1 MNEKIKAAMREAAKL
16 TQTGQVQAAT
26 EKLQRTLQS
35 SLQSQGERSNTVRVA
50 VEKLAHALPEAA
62 RQKVS
67 QGTQSFGNVV
77 PDLSQHLPR
86 GFQPQVRATSPE
98 AMGQGKFLTDT
109 YSNSAGTRSYKLY
122 VPRGVK
128 EGQVLPL
135 VVMLHGCTQN
145 PDDFAAGT
153 QMNLRADEEPY
164 LVLYPA
170 QPNSANANGCWNW
183 FKESDQ
189 RCDVGEPSIIAGMTL
204 EVMRQYTVDPKRVY
218 VAGLSAGGAMAA
230 IMGEAYPDLFTAVCV
245 HSGLPHGAAKDLP
258 SALMAMQ
265 RGCGEG
271 VSTNAVPTIV
281 FHGDRD
287 NTVSPRNGEAV
298 LRGLFAKKRYKQ
310 EVEKGQV
317 EGGRPYTRTRY
328 LDGGGK
334 VRLEGWRVHGAG
346 HAWAGGSSAGT
357 FTDPKGPDATRAM
370 LRFFSAVSRG

>member
-26 EKLQRTLQS
+26 EKLQRTLRGSFQQQS
-35 SLQSQGERSNTVRVA
+35 SGADKVRVA

-62 RQKVS
+62 RQKAS
-67 QGTQSFGNVV
+67 QGARSFGDFT
-77 PDLSQHLPR
+77 PDLQ
-86 GFQPQVRATSPE
+86 GFQTQPRAASP
-98 AMGQGKFLTDT
+98 AALGQGQFLTDT
-109 YSNSAGTRSYKLY
+109 YTNSAGTRPYKLY
-122 VPRGVK
+122 IPKGVK
-128 EGQVLPL
+128 EDQPLPL
-135 VVMLHGCTQN
+135 VVMLHGCTQD

-153 QMNLRADEEPY
+153 QMNLRADEEPR

-170 QPNSANANGCWNW
+170 QTKGANANGCWNW
-183 FKESDQ
+183 FQESDQ
-189 RCDVGEPSIIAGMTL
+189 RCDAGEPSIIAGMTR
-204 EVMRQYTVDPKRVY
+204 EVMRRYSVHPKCVY

-230 IMGEAYPDLFTAVCV
+230 IMGEAYPELFAAVCV

-271 VSTNAVPTIV
+271 VASTNSVPTIV

-298 LRGLFAKKRYKQ
+298 LRGLSANRRYKK
-310 EVEKGQV
+310 EVEQGQA

-328 LDGGGK
+328 LDAQGRT
-334 VRLEGWRVHGAG
+334 RLEGWRVHGAG

-370 LRFFSAVSRG
+370 LAFFRAASRS